1 MLAGIFTFFT
11 SLLAK
16 IAGLAKWFLSVF
28 KQIFVDMWNLVTDM
42 FCWVLDSVL
51 SLAASIVSA
60 ISIPFDPGTYYS
72 MIPAEMA
79 NVLGL
84 IGIPQALSMIVAALV
99 IRFLLQLIPFVRLG
113 S

>member
-1 MLAGIFTFFT
+1 MSGIFAFFT

-16 IAGLAKWFLSVF
+16 IAGFAKWFLSVF
-28 KQIFVDMWNLVTDM
+28 KQIFTDMWNLVTDM
-42 FCWVLDSVL
+42 FCWVLDSLL

-60 ISIPFDPGTYYS
+60 ITVPFDPGTYYS
-72 MIPAEMA
+72 MIPPDMA
-79 NVLGL
+79 NTLGV
-84 IGIPQALSMIVAALV
+84 IGIPQALSMIVAALI

>member
-1 MLAGIFTFFT
+1 MSGVFAFFT

-16 IAGLAKWFLSVF
+16 VAGLAKWFLSVF

-60 ISIPFDPGTYYS
+60 ISVPFDPGTYYS
-72 MIPAEMA
+72 MIPPQMA
-79 NVLGL
+79 NTLGI
-84 IGIPQALSMIVAALV
+84 IGLPQALSMIVAALV

>member
-1 MLAGIFTFFT
+1 MTGIFEFFT

-16 IAGLAKWFLSVF
+16 IAGFAKWFLSVF
-28 KQIFVDMWNLVTDM
+28 KQIFTDMWNLVTDM
-42 FCWVLDSVL
+42 FCWVLDSLL

-60 ISIPFDPGTYYS
+60 ITVPFDPGTYYS
-72 MIPAEMA
+72 MIPPDMA
-79 NVLGL
+79 NTLGV
-84 IGIPQALSMIVAALV
+84 IGIPQALSMIVAALI

>member
-1 MLAGIFTFFT
+1 MATIFSFFT
-11 SLLAK
+11 SLLSK
-16 IAGLAKWFLSVF
+16 ISGLAKWFLSVF
-28 KQIFVDMWNLVTDM
+28 KQIFVDIWNVVTDM
-42 FCWVLDSVL
+42 FCWVLDSAL

-60 ISIPFDPGTYYS
+60 INVPFSPGTYYS
-72 MIPAEMA
+72 MIPPEMA

-84 IGIPQALSMIVAALV
+84 IGIPQAIGMIVAALV

>member
-1 MLAGIFTFFT
+1 MAAIFSFFT

-16 IAGLAKWFLSVF
+16 IAGLAKWFLDVF
-28 KQIFVDMWNLVTDM
+28 KQIFIDMWNLVTDM
-42 FCWVLDSVL
+42 FCWVLDSAL
-51 SLAASIVSA
+51 SLASSIVSA
-60 ISIPFDPGTYYS
+60 ITVPFDPGTYYA

-84 IGIPQALSMIVAALV
+84 IGIPQAISMIVAALA